1 MKKHDINQLAAWA
14 RDWGLDGYEQYDPKN
29 KEKTKI
35 QGLKRM
41 RQKEE
46 KRKDT
51 KNALNGAFFYLQS
64 IINSVIIPYGE

>member
-1 MKKHDINQLAAWA
+1 MKKHDIKQLAAWE

-29 KEKTKI
+29 REKIKI

-46 KRKDT
+46 KDKRYKERT
-51 KNALNGAFFYLQS
+51 
-64 IINSVIIPYGE
+64 